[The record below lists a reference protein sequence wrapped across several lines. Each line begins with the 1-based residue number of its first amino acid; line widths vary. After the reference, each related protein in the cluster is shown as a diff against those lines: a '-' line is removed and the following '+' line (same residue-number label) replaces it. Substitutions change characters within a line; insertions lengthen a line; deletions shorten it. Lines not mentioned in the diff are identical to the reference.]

1 MNLLLQTIAN
11 NKKNS
16 MDKAQTNSASAAS
29 PLKLATKIIH
39 AGAEPDPSTGAIM
52 VPIYQTST
60 YVQTAPGQHKGYEYA
75 RSQNP
80 TRKALED
87 ALAVIEN
94 GKYGLAFG
102 SGVAATDAVI
112 KLLSP
117 GDEVIAANDMYG
129 GTYRLF
135 TKVFEKFGIKFIYV
149 DTTDVANVAAAVTAK
164 TKLVWI
170 ETPTNPLMNITDI
183 AAVAGVSKKAGAILC
198 VDNTFA
204 SPYLQNPLDMGAD
217 IVMHSAT
224 KYLGGHSDVIQGAL
238 IMNDPLLREQLYFI
252 QKSCGAVPGPMD
264 CFLVLRGI
272 KTLHVRMQRHCENGT
287 AIAHYLRSHQKVE
300 KVYWPG
306 FQDNAGYAIAKKQ
319 MRDFGGMISFTLK
332 DGSIEAANKVLSSTK
347 IFALAESLGGVESL
361 INHPASMT
369 HASIPREERIKNGL
383 ADGLMRLSVGIEDA
397 DDLKEDL
404 KQAIG

>member
-1 MNLLLQTIAN
+1 M
-11 NKKNS
+11 K
-16 MDKAQTNSASAAS
+16 
-29 PLKLATKIIH
+29 PATRFIH

-52 VPIYQTST
+52 TPIYQTST
-60 YVQTAPGQHKGYEYA
+60 YVQAAPGEHKGFEYA

-80 TRKALED
+80 TRKALET
-87 ALAVIEN
+87 ALAEIEN
-94 GKYGLAFG
+94 GKFGLAFS

-112 KLLSP
+112 KLLQP

-135 TKVFEKFGIKFIYV
+135 TKVFEKFGIRFVFV
-149 DTTDVANVAAAVTAK
+149 DTTNASNVASAITPQ
-164 TKLVWI
+164 TKLIWI

-183 AAVAGVSKKAGAILC
+183 TAVAAIAKKAGVLLC

-204 SPYLQNPLDMGAD
+204 SPYLQNPLDFGAD
-217 IVMHSAT
+217 IVMHSST

-238 IMNDPLLREQLYFI
+238 IMNDESLRDQLYFI

-272 KTLHVRMQRHCENGT
+272 KTLHLRMERHCLNGQL
-287 AIAHYLRSHQKVE
+287 IAQFLRSHPKVE
-300 KVYWPG
+300 RVYWCG
-306 FQDNAGYAIAKKQ
+306 FEDHPNYDIAKRQ
-319 MRDFGGMISFTLK
+319 MRGFGGMMSFTLK
-332 DGSIEAANKVLSSTK
+332 DDSEAAARHVLSSTK
-347 IFALAESLGGVESL
+347 LFSLAESLGGVESL

-369 HASIPREERIKNGL
+369 HASIPRAERLKNGL
-383 ADGLMRLSVGIEDA
+383 TDGLIRLSVGCEDA
-397 DDLKEDL
+397 ADLIEDL

>member
-1 MNLLLQTIAN
+1 MNKQ
-11 NKKNS
+11 
-16 MDKAQTNSASAAS
+16 M
-29 PLKLATKIIH
+29 KLATKIIH

-52 VPIYQTST
+52 TPIYQTST

-87 ALAVIEN
+87 AYAIIEN
-94 GKYGLAFG
+94 AKYALAFG
-102 SGVAATDAVI
+102 SGVAATDAVV
-112 KLLSP
+112 KLLKP

-135 TKVFEKFGIKFIYV
+135 TKVFEKFGIKFKYV
-149 DTTDVANVAAAVTAK
+149 DTTNADNLK
-164 TKLVWI
+164 PLINSNTKLIWL

-183 AAVAGVSKKAGAILC
+183 EAIAALAKPNKIVVC

-204 SPYLQNPLDMGAD
+204 SPYLQNPLDLGAD
-217 IVMHSAT
+217 IVMHSST

-238 IMNDPLLREQLYFI
+238 MMNDTELRDQLYFI

-272 KTLHVRMQRHCENGT
+272 KTLHVRMKQHCENGT
-287 AIAHYLRSHQKVE
+287 IIAHWLRKHNKVA

-306 FQDNAGYAIAKKQ
+306 FEDHPNYAIAKKQ
-319 MRDFGGMISFTLK
+319 MRGFGGMISFVLK
-332 DGSIEAANKVLSSTK
+332 DDSIETTRKVLSSTK
-347 IFALAESLGGVESL
+347 VFSLAESLGGVESL

-383 ADGLMRLSVGIEDA
+383 SDALIRLSVGIEDA
-397 DDLKEDL
+397 EDLIEDL

>member
-1 MNLLLQTIAN
+1 M
-11 NKKNS
+11 
-16 MDKAQTNSASAAS
+16 
-29 PLKLATKIIH
+29 KLATKYIH
-39 AGAEPDPSTGAIM
+39 AGTEPDPSTGAIM
-52 VPIYQTST
+52 TPIYQTST
-60 YVQTAPGQHKGYEYA
+60 YVQDAPGVNKGFEYA

-80 TRKALED
+80 TRKALEE
-87 ALAVIEN
+87 AYAQIEN
-94 GKYGLAFG
+94 GRFGLAFS

-112 KLLSP
+112 KLLEP

-135 TKVFEKFGIKFIYV
+135 TKVFEKFGIRFRYV
-149 DTTDVANVAAAVTAK
+149 DTTDINNISAALSEQ
-164 TKLVWI
+164 TKLIWI

-183 AAVAGVSKKAGAILC
+183 AAVAQVAKEAGVLLC

-224 KYLGGHSDVIQGAL
+224 KYLGGHSDVIQGCL
-238 IMNDPLLREQLYFI
+238 VMNDATLREKLYFI

-272 KTLHVRMQRHCENGT
+272 KTLHVRMQRHCENGEKM
-287 AIAHYLRSHQKVE
+287 ANFLRNHTKVQH
-300 KVYWPG
+300 VYWCG
-306 FQDNAGYAIAKKQ
+306 FTDHPGYAVASRQ
-319 MRDFGGMISFTLK
+319 MRGFGGMMSFTLK
-332 DGSIEAANKVLSSTK
+332 DDSVENAIRVLSSTK

-383 ADGLMRLSVGIEDA
+383 SDSLIRLSVGIEDI
-397 DDLKEDL
+397 DDLIADL
-404 KQAIG
+404 SQAIG